1 MQASPSHTSPPD
13 DSASDYLRAPPAPV
27 QAVFERL
34 AIVLESLSD
43 VAARLERL
51 GVAESAV
58 ADVRYVERA
67 QDIDRIVQ
75 GLHDTSRFVRVLS
88 DVRPRADT
96 IELGA
101 ALKVVGQAALARQF
115 AGELVEDAD
124 PGDFEMF

>member
-1 MQASPSHTSPPD
+1 MQTSATQTLTSD
-13 DSASDYLRAPPAPV
+13 DAATSAPV
-27 QAVFERL
+27 QTVFERL

-75 GLHDTSRFVRVLS
+75 GLHDTARFVRALS
-88 DVRPRADT
+88 DVRPNEDALD
-96 IELGA
+96 LAA
-101 ALKVVGQAALARQF
+101 ALKAVGQAALARQL
-115 AGELVEDAD
+115 AGETSEEAD
-124 PGDFEMF
+124 SGDFEMF

>member
-1 MQASPSHTSPPD
+1 MQTS
-13 DSASDYLRAPPAPV
+13 ATQAAISDEAAACAPV

-75 GLHDTSRFVRVLS
+75 GLHDTARFVRVLS
-88 DVRPRADT
+88 DLRPQADALD
-96 IELGA
+96 LGA
-101 ALKVVGQAALARQF
+101 ALKSVGQAALARQL
-115 AGELVEDAD
+115 AGEASEEVDS
-124 PGDFEMF
+124 GDFEMF

>member
-1 MQASPSHTSPPD
+1 MQASPTT
-13 DSASDYLRAPPAPV
+13 PPAVDDETGARASV

-75 GLHDTSRFVRVLS
+75 GLHDTSKFVRVLS
-88 DVRPRADT
+88 DMRPRADA
-96 IELGA
+96 LDLDA
-101 ALKVVGQAALARQF
+101 ALKVVGQAALVRQF
-115 AGELVEDAD
+115 AGEAPEEADA
-124 PGDFEMF
+124 GDFEMF

>member
-1 MQASPSHTSPPD
+1 MQASATQTPPSD
-13 DSASDYLRAPPAPV
+13 DTDVAIAPV
-27 QAVFERL
+27 QTVFERL

-88 DVRPRADT
+88 EVAPSADA
-96 IELGA
+96 LRLDA
-101 ALKVVGQAALARQF
+101 ALRVVGQAALVRQL
-115 AGELVEDAD
+115 AGEAAEDAD

>member
-1 MQASPSHTSPPD
+1 MQASAAKPP
-13 DSASDYLRAPPAPV
+13 ASDDAEAACAPV

-34 AIVLESLSD
+34 ANVLESLSD

-75 GLHDTSRFVRVLS
+75 GLHDTSRFVRTLS
-88 DVRPRADT
+88 AAPPRADG
-96 IELGA
+96 IDLDA
-101 ALKVVGQAALARQF
+101 ALKVVGQAALMRQL
-115 AGELVEDAD
+115 AGEASEEVDS
-124 PGDFEMF
+124 GDFEMF

>member
-1 MQASPSHTSPPD
+1 MQTSATQTLTSDDTPAS
-13 DSASDYLRAPPAPV
+13 APV

-75 GLHDTSRFVRVLS
+75 GLHDTARFVRALS
-88 DVRPRADT
+88 DVRPSDDALD
-96 IELGA
+96 LAA
-101 ALKVVGQAALARQF
+101 ALKAVGQAALARQL
-115 AGELVEDAD
+115 AGETFEEVDS
-124 PGDFEMF
+124 GDFEMF

>member
-1 MQASPSHTSPPD
+1 MQASATQTTPSD
-13 DSASDYLRAPPAPV
+13 DANAACAPV
-27 QAVFERL
+27 QTVFERL

-75 GLHDTSRFVRVLS
+75 GLHDTSRFVRILS
-88 DVRPRADT
+88 DVKPTADA
-96 IELGA
+96 LNLNA
-101 ALKVVGQAALARQF
+101 ALKVVGQAALARQL
-115 AGELVEDAD
+115 AGECAEEAD

>member
-1 MQASPSHTSPPD
+1 MQT
-13 DSASDYLRAPPAPV
+13 SASQIITSDDAVACAPV
-27 QAVFERL
+27 QTVFERL

-75 GLHDTSRFVRVLS
+75 GLHDTARFVRVLS
-88 DVRPRADT
+88 DVAPRADALD
-96 IELGA
+96 LGA
-101 ALKVVGQAALARQF
+101 ALKSVGQAALVRQL
-115 AGELVEDAD
+115 AGETLEEVDS
-124 PGDFEMF
+124 GDFEMF

>member
-1 MQASPSHTSPPD
+1 MQT
-13 DSASDYLRAPPAPV
+13 SASQSLSSDDAAVCAPV
-27 QAVFERL
+27 QTVFQRL

-75 GLHDTSRFVRVLS
+75 GLHDTARFVRVLS
-88 DVRPRADT
+88 DVAPKADA
-96 IELGA
+96 LVLDA
-101 ALKVVGQAALARQF
+101 ALKTVGQAALARQF
-115 AGELVEDAD
+115 AGETSEETDS
-124 PGDFEMF
+124 GDFEMF

>member
-1 MQASPSHTSPPD
+1 MQASATISPGAD
-13 DSASDYLRAPPAPV
+13 EADSACAPV

-51 GVAESAV
+51 GVSESAV
-58 ADVRYVERA
+58 SDGRYVERA

-88 DVRPRADT
+88 DVRPQADRLDL
-96 IELGA
+96 EA
-101 ALKVVGQAALARQF
+101 ALKVVGQAALARQL
-115 AGELVEDAD
+115 AGESSEEADA
-124 PGDFEMF
+124 GDFEMF

>member
-1 MQASPSHTSPPD
+1 MQT
-13 DSASDYLRAPPAPV
+13 SASQSLSSDDAASCAPV
-27 QAVFERL
+27 QTVFERL

-75 GLHDTSRFVRVLS
+75 GLHDTARFVRVLS
-88 DVRPRADT
+88 DVAPRADA
-96 IELGA
+96 LDLDA
-101 ALKVVGQAALARQF
+101 ALKTVGQAALARQF
-115 AGELVEDAD
+115 AGETSEETDS
-124 PGDFEMF
+124 GDFEMF

>member
-1 MQASPSHTSPPD
+1 MQASAATPPTPD
-13 DSASDYLRAPPAPV
+13 DSDAAHAPV

-51 GVAESAV
+51 GVSESAV

-88 DVRPRADT
+88 DVRPHADA
-96 IELGA
+96 LDLDA
-101 ALKVVGQAALARQF
+101 ALKVVGQAALARQL
-115 AGELVEDAD
+115 AGGAAEEVDA
-124 PGDFEMF
+124 GDFEMF

>member
-1 MQASPSHTSPPD
+1 MQT
-13 DSASDYLRAPPAPV
+13 SASQSLSSDDAAVCAPV
-27 QAVFERL
+27 QTVFQRL

-75 GLHDTSRFVRVLS
+75 GLHDTARFVRVLS
-88 DVRPRADT
+88 DVAPQADA
-96 IELGA
+96 LVLDA
-101 ALKVVGQAALARQF
+101 ALKTVGQAALARQF
-115 AGELVEDAD
+115 AGETSEETDS
-124 PGDFEMF
+124 GDFEMF

>member
-1 MQASPSHTSPPD
+1 MQTSATQTMPSD
-13 DSASDYLRAPPAPV
+13 DAALCAPV

-51 GVAESAV
+51 GVAESAM

-75 GLHDTSRFVRVLS
+75 GLHDTARFVRVLS
-88 DVRPRADT
+88 DVAPRADR
-96 IELGA
+96 LALDA
-101 ALKVVGQAALARQF
+101 ALKAVGQAALARQL
-115 AGELVEDAD
+115 AGEATEDAD
-124 PGDFEMF
+124 SGDFEMF

>member
-1 MQASPSHTSPPD
+1 MQTSATQIMTSG
-13 DSASDYLRAPPAPV
+13 DSAACAPV
-27 QAVFERL
+27 QTVFERL

-75 GLHDTSRFVRVLS
+75 GLHDTARFVRVLS
-88 DVRPRADT
+88 DVRPRADA
-96 IELGA
+96 LDLDA
-101 ALKVVGQAALARQF
+101 ALKAVGQAALARQL
-115 AGELVEDAD
+115 AGEALEEAD
-124 PGDFEMF
+124 SGDFEMF

>member
-1 MQASPSHTSPPD
+1 MQASTIKTA
-13 DSASDYLRAPPAPV
+13 ASDSGDAVCAPV
-27 QAVFERL
+27 QTVFERL

-67 QDIDRIVQ
+67 QDIDRVVQ
-75 GLHDTSRFVRVLS
+75 GLHDTARFVRVLANI
-88 DVRPRADT
+88 PPCADA
-96 IELGA
+96 IDLA
-101 ALKVVGQAALARQF
+101 DALKVVGQTALVRQL
-115 AGELVEDAD
+115 AGESAEDAD

>member
-1 MQASPSHTSPPD
+1 MQASPAKTPTSD
-13 DSASDYLRAPPAPV
+13 DAEAPRAPV

-34 AIVLESLSD
+34 ANVLESLSE

-75 GLHDTSRFVRVLS
+75 GLHDTSRFVRSLS
-88 DVRPRADT
+88 AGQPRPDG
-96 IELGA
+96 IELNA
-101 ALKVVGQAALARQF
+101 ALKVVGQAALVRQL
-115 AGELVEDAD
+115 AGEASEEAD
-124 PGDFEMF
+124 SGDFEMF

>member
-1 MQASPSHTSPPD
+1 MPTSATQIVTSD
-13 DSASDYLRAPPAPV
+13 DSAACAPV
-27 QAVFERL
+27 HTVFERL

-75 GLHDTSRFVRVLS
+75 GLHDTARFVRVLS
-88 DVRPRADT
+88 DVRPRADA
-96 IELGA
+96 LDLDA
-101 ALKVVGQAALARQF
+101 ALKAVGQAALARQL
-115 AGELVEDAD
+115 AGEASEEAD
-124 PGDFEMF
+124 SGDFEMF

>member
-1 MQASPSHTSPPD
+1 MQT
-13 DSASDYLRAPPAPV
+13 SASQSLTSDDAAVCAPV

-75 GLHDTSRFVRVLS
+75 GLHDTARFVRVLS
-88 DVRPRADT
+88 DVAPRADG
-96 IELGA
+96 LNLDA
-101 ALKVVGQAALARQF
+101 ALKTVGQAALARQF
-115 AGELVEDAD
+115 AGEASEEAD
-124 PGDFEMF
+124 SGDFEMF

>member
-1 MQASPSHTSPPD
+1 MQP
-13 DSASDYLRAPPAPV
+13 SASQSLSSDDPAACAPV
-27 QAVFERL
+27 QTVFERL

-75 GLHDTSRFVRVLS
+75 GLHDTARFVRVLS
-88 DVRPRADT
+88 DVAPRADR
-96 IELGA
+96 LDLDA
-101 ALKVVGQAALARQF
+101 ALKTVGQAALARQF
-115 AGELVEDAD
+115 AGETSEEIDS
-124 PGDFEMF
+124 GDFEMF

>member
-1 MQASPSHTSPPD
+1 MQT
-13 DSASDYLRAPPAPV
+13 SASQSLSSDDAPVCAPV
-27 QAVFERL
+27 QTVFQRL

-75 GLHDTSRFVRVLS
+75 GLHDTARFVRVLS
-88 DVRPRADT
+88 DVAPQADA
-96 IELGA
+96 LVLDA
-101 ALKVVGQAALARQF
+101 ALKTVGQAALARQF
-115 AGELVEDAD
+115 AGETSEETDS
-124 PGDFEMF
+124 GDFEMF

>member
-1 MQASPSHTSPPD
+1 MQTSANQPLASD
-13 DSASDYLRAPPAPV
+13 DSASCAPV
-27 QAVFERL
+27 QTVFERL

-75 GLHDTSRFVRVLS
+75 GLHDTARFVRVLS
-88 DVRPRADT
+88 DVRPRADA
-96 IELGA
+96 LDLDA
-101 ALKVVGQAALARQF
+101 ALKAVGQAALARQL
-115 AGELVEDAD
+115 AGETPEESD